1 MVLTLCP
8 AGLKDAS
15 AISQL
20 IIPLARQYICPT
32 CEASIETLLLE
43 SMSEHNIAL
52 NLEGECCYHM
62 ALDKSGKLLGV
73 IGMRQETHLFHLFVA
88 DGYQGQGIA
97 RQLWHYVKSDTLNR
111 LGGLSLRL
119 TLRLMLSRFTAN
131 LALSAL
137 AVSDSVVGWST
148 CPCCCQHP
156 KPRVQPYRLTL
167 TSVDST
173 IVEFE

>member
-1 MVLTLCP
+1 MSCRTK
-8 AGLKDAS
+8 GY
-15 AISQL
+15 ISQL

-62 ALDKSGKLLGV
+62 ALDNSGKLLGV

-111 LGGLSLRL
+111 LGGTQFTVNSALNAEQVYRQFGFE
-119 TLRLMLSRFTAN
+119 RIGGIRQRGGMVDVPML
-131 LALSAL
+131 LSASQ
-137 AVSDSVVGWST
+137 AEST
-148 CPCCCQHP
+148 
-156 KPRVQPYRLTL
+156 TL
-167 TSVDST
+167 
-173 IVEFE
+173 